1 MKMWTYQQWKE
12 STGMGS
18 YWADR
23 VAGNMLVSQSSYQS
37 AAGVGVRN
45 GDFFYAAMEP
55 NDWYDLPHYIVKLH
69 FISKESNEDYP
80 LVAFEK
86 SYGHPF
92 HFQKFRSRTDAEK
105 YLNMLV
111 ESGGVKTAVIEAFAE
126 KEKVAFRKAERD
138 AKQKAYQEHQK
149 LLKEKENTG
158 CAVLLSLMAF
168 AAFVSCIVFDKLYF

>member
-1 MKMWTYQQWKE
+1 
-12 STGMGS
+12 MGS

-23 VAGNMLVSQSSYQS
+23 VARNKLVSQSSYQS

-45 GDFFYAAMEP
+45 GDFFYAEIEP
-55 NDWYDLPHYIVKLH
+55 NEYSHFHNYVAEIH

-80 LVAFEK
+80 LVAFENQ
-86 SYGHPF
+86 YPAPF
-92 HFQKFRSRTDAEK
+92 HLQKFRSRTDAEK

-138 AKQKAYQEHQK
+138 AKQKAYQEDQK
-149 LLKEKENTG
+149 LLKEKENIG
-158 CAVLLSLMAF
+158 CAMLLSLMAF
-168 AAFVSCIVFDKLYF
+168 AALVSCIVFDKLYF